1 MCTSL
6 RQERD
11 AATDRRKELWR
22 KEQQLG
28 DALKTTTSELD
39 KAQRTLQ
46 HTMSRSQWEAIV
58 AVKRIAH
65 EKGIQARSAVPPP
78 PCAASP
84 PARPCAPLRAP
95 GQRANPACSR
105 RAAKPSACRTRA
117 QP

>member
-65 EKGIQARSAVPPP
+65 DKGIQARRAVPPP
-78 PCAASP
+78 PPPPPAQRRLLRA
-84 PARPCAPLRAP
+84 PARPCAPLVSAP
-95 GQRANPACSR
+95 TLPA
-105 RAAKPSACRTRA
+105 AAA
-117 QP
+117 